1 MAKGSK
7 SRSRSE
13 SGASDLTLA
22 SAEEQLAALGRRE
35 VSSEELTQAYLD
47 RIHRFDGA
55 LNAIASLDEEG
66 ARAAA
71 RRCDEARESNRG
83 ALHGLP
89 MTVKDGWEV
98 AGIRSTA
105 GIPALKDYVPAHDS
119 QVVSRIRS
127 AGAVI
132 LGKTNIPTANADFQT
147 SNPVFGRTNN
157 PWDLSRTPGG
167 SCGGGAAAVAS
178 GMTGLEL
185 GSEIGGSLRLPAHFC
200 GIYGHKSSAGI
211 TPTTNHLPPGPGDP
225 GQHLEPDLVVA
236 GGMARAPGDL
246 ELLLRV
252 IAGPSPDH
260 AVAWRL
266 DLPRPNAHSLGDFR
280 IAVWFDDPFL
290 ALDDEIRAL
299 LGQAAEALEAAGAK
313 LDFGPALPATLEE
326 SHRVYE
332 ALLFAAF
339 STDRSTYSAK
349 GTAYFIRSVLRHPRG
364 QAMRTVKLIR
374 QRHEQWLRQHMKRL
388 ELRARWNK
396 FFARYDAV
404 LMPVTASA
412 APPHHGKDHDR
423 FGRTYTVN
431 GQERNYFEQ
440 PIWSGVAN
448 LIGTPATAVPVGR
461 TRSGL
466 PVGVQILGPLYGDM
480 TTIELARRIHE
491 EVGGFVIP
499 PGYEPAPP
507 VAQVA

>member
-1 MAKGSK
+1 V
-7 SRSRSE
+7 E
-13 SGASDLTLA
+13 ASDLTLA
-22 SAEEQLAALGRRE
+22 SAEQQLAALSWRE

-47 RIHRFDGA
+47 RIERFDGT
-55 LNAIASLDEEG
+55 LNAVVSLDEEG
-66 ARAAA
+66 ALAAA
-71 RRCDEARESNRG
+71 RRCDDAKDADRG
-83 ALHGLP
+83 VLHGLP

-98 AGIRSTA
+98 AGIPSTA
-105 GIPALKDYVPAHDS
+105 GIPALKDYVPARDS
-119 QVVSRIRS
+119 RVVGRIRM

-157 PWDLSRTPGG
+157 PWDVSRTPGG

-200 GIYGHKSSAGI
+200 GVYGHKSSAGI

-252 IAGPSPDH
+252 IAGPSPEH

-266 DLPRPNAHSLGDFR
+266 DLPGPRALSLEDFR
-280 IAVWFDDPFL
+280 VAVWFDDPFL
-290 ALDDEIRAL
+290 ALDDEVRTVLGRAA
-299 LGQAAEALEAAGAK
+299 QVLEAAGAK
-313 LDFGPALPATLEE
+313 LDFDPKPPATLEA

-339 STDRSTYSAK
+339 STDRSTYSVK
-349 GTAYFIRSVLRHPRG
+349 GTAYFIRSALRHPRG

-374 QRHEQWLRQHMKRL
+374 QRHEQWLRQHMMRL
-388 ELRARWNK
+388 ELRASWNR
-396 FFARYDAV
+396 FFSRYDAV

-412 APPHHGKDHDR
+412 APLHHGKDHDR

-431 GQERNYFEQ
+431 GQERSYFEQ
-440 PIWSGVAN
+440 PIWSGIAN
-448 LIGTPATAVPVGR
+448 LIGSPATAVPVGR
-461 TRSGL
+461 TQRGL
-466 PVGVQILGPLYGDM
+466 PVGLQVLGPLYGDL
-480 TTIELARRIHE
+480 TTIELARRINE
-491 EVGGFVIP
+491 KVGGFMVP
-499 PGYEPAPP
+499 PGYGPLA
-507 VAQVA
+507 AQAS

>member
-1 MAKGSK
+1 L
-7 SRSRSE
+7 
-13 SGASDLTLA
+13 GANDLTLA
-22 SAEEQLAALGRRE
+22 GAEEQLAALGRRE

-47 RIHRFDGA
+47 RIHRFNGA
-55 LNAIASLDEEG
+55 LNAVVSIDEEG
-66 ARAAA
+66 ALAAA
-71 RRCDEARESNRG
+71 RSCDEAGEADRG

-105 GIPALKDYVPAHDS
+105 GIPALKDYVPARDS
-119 QVVSRIRS
+119 RVVGRIRR

-132 LGKTNIPTANADFQT
+132 LGKTNIPTANADFQS

-225 GQHLEPDLVVA
+225 GQNLEPDLVVA

-252 IAGPSPDH
+252 IAGPSPED

-266 DLPRPNAHSLGDFR
+266 DLPGPRALSLGDFR

-290 ALDDEIRAL
+290 TLDDEVRAV

-313 LDFGPALPATLEE
+313 LDFDPALPVTLEA

-349 GTAYFIRSVLRHPRG
+349 GTAYFIRSALRHPRG
-364 QAMRTVKLIR
+364 QATRTVKLIR
-374 QRHEQWLRQHMKRL
+374 QRHEQWLRQHMKRV
-388 ELRARWNK
+388 ELRASWNR
-396 FFARYDAV
+396 FFSRFDAV

-431 GQERNYFEQ
+431 GQARNYFEQ
-440 PIWSGVAN
+440 PIWSGIAN
-448 LIGTPATAVPVGR
+448 LIGSPATAVPVGR

-466 PVGVQILGPLYGDM
+466 PVGLQVLGPLYGDL
-480 TTIELARRIHE
+480 TTIELARRINE
-491 EVGGFVIP
+491 EVSGFMVP
-499 PGYEPAPP
+499 PGYEPAPL
-507 VAQVA
+507 AARAG